1 MGVGCGKR
9 IRGSREVK
17 MCQNRGMHG
26 IQLVQ
31 DLAVILAGAAV
42 ATVICQ
48 RLKQPVV
55 LGYILAGVVI
65 GPNTPPFRLISNE
78 EEIRT
83 LAELGVIL
91 LMFSVGL
98 HFSFRKLKEVGG
110 VAVVAAVVEIAGM
123 FFLGQWLGR
132 CFGWSSMEAL
142 FLGAILSISSTTIIA
157 KVLESMGLLR
167 PGFARLVFGVLI
179 VEDILA
185 IAMMGM
191 LTSFGMTGAVSWL
204 GIGENLLKLT
214 AFFVSVAV
222 GGFLLVPGLIRMA
235 SRTRMEEVLLITVL
249 GLIFGGAILAE
260 KLGFSV
266 ALGAFL
272 VGAVLAEVKEVNRI
286 ERMVAPVRDLFSA
299 IFFTSSGM
307 LITFALSPG
316 GAAEIGLI
324 ALVVVGGKIF
334 FSTLGALL
342 GGADL
347 RTAVRAGMSL
357 AQIGEFSFIIAG
369 LGMTLGM
376 TGQRLFSVAVMVSAI
391 TTLTTPY
398 LIRGSDGAAHWLEVR
413 GPRWLVDFWKFYPN
427 WLKSMS
433 SAPGDRHHLAREF
446 IRKLLGQ
453 LGLQLA
459 LLTAPILA
467 AAGLWEAYRERLP
480 EAVRTAWWGGPLFWL
495 GGALLALPVG
505 WAFLRKYHALAML
518 ISELIFPRGS
528 REEVGSARKW
538 ATFLFCGVG
547 AVVGGV
553 YLVLISSSLLPTGQ
567 VLVGLFGI
575 LGIVGL
581 LSRKKLV
588 ELYARGQNT
597 IRETFA
603 TAPDSGDVRLPG
615 DSAVRAYRVGEG
627 SALIGQT
634 LQGSEL
640 RQKSGV
646 VVVAIERAGGS
657 VVSPGSGE
665 VLRLGDELFVFGESS
680 QLEAAADFFR
690 SCGVTEV

>member
-1 MGVGCGKR
+1 
-9 IRGSREVK
+9 
-17 MCQNRGMHG
+17 MHG
-26 IQLVQ
+26 MQLVQ
-31 DLAVILAGAAV
+31 DLALIMTAAAV

-48 RLKQPVV
+48 RLNQPVV

-65 GPNTPPFRLISNE
+65 GPNNPWIRLVVNE

-110 VAVVAAVVEIAGM
+110 VAIVTAVVEIAGM
-123 FFLGQWLGR
+123 FFLGERMGR
-132 CFGWSSMEAL
+132 LFGWSTMDAI

-167 PGFARLVFGVLI
+167 PGFARLIFGVLI

-191 LTSFGMTGAVSWL
+191 LTSFGTTGELSWL
-204 GIGENLLKLT
+204 GAGQTLLKLA
-214 AFFVSVAV
+214 AFFVAVAV
-222 GGFLLVPGLIRMA
+222 GGFLLVPGLVRLA

-249 GLIFGGAILAE
+249 GLIFAGAIFAE
-260 KLGFSV
+260 RLGFSV

-272 VGAVLAEVKEVNRI
+272 IGAVLAEVKEVNRI
-286 ERMVAPVRDLFSA
+286 EKLVAPVRDLFSA

-307 LITFALSPG
+307 LITFAMTPRG
-316 GAAEIGLI
+316 VAEVGLI
-324 ALVVVGGKIF
+324 ALVVVIGKII
-334 FSTLGALL
+334 FSTFGALL

-357 AQIGEFSFIIAG
+357 AQIGEFSFILAG
-369 LGMTLGM
+369 LGMSLGV
-376 TGQRLFSVAVMVSAI
+376 TGQRLYSLAVMVSAV

-398 LIRGSDGAAHWLEVR
+398 LIRVSEGSADWMERKA
-413 GPRWLVDFWKFYPN
+413 PRWWVDFWRFYPS
-427 WLKSMS
+427 WLRSMRS
-433 SAPGDRHHLAREF
+433 EPGDRHHVARQF

-467 AAGLWEAYRERLP
+467 AAAFWDSYRERLP
-480 EAVRTAWWGGPLFWL
+480 ETVRLAWWGGGLFWL

-518 ISELIFPRGS
+518 VSELIFPRGS

-538 ATFLFCGVG
+538 ATFLFCGMG
-547 AVVGGV
+547 AVLGGV
-553 YLVLISSSLLPTGQ
+553 YLLVISSPLLPSGKMFPILMAL
-567 VLVGLFGI
+567 VVAVGL
-575 LGIVGL
+575 V
-581 LSRKKLV
+581 SRKKLV
-588 ELYARGQNT
+588 ELYAKGQSA
-597 IRETFA
+597 IRDTFA
-603 TAPDSGDVRLPG
+603 VAPDPGEVRLPG
-615 DSAVRAYRVGEG
+615 DSQVRSFRVGRG
-627 SALIGQT
+627 SGLIGQSLKET
-634 LQGSEL
+634 GL
-640 RQKSGV
+640 RKVSGV

-657 VVSPGSGE
+657 TVSPGPDE
-665 VLRLGDELFVFGESS
+665 RLFEGDELFVFGEKG
-680 QLEAAADFFR
+680 QLELASEFFMN
-690 SCGVTEV
+690 CGVVEV

>member
-1 MGVGCGKR
+1 
-9 IRGSREVK
+9 
-17 MCQNRGMHG
+17 MHG
-26 IQLVQ
+26 MQLVQ
-31 DLAVILAGAAV
+31 DLALIMAAAAV

-48 RLKQPVV
+48 RLNQPVV

-65 GPNTPPFRLISNE
+65 GPNNPWIRLVVNE

-110 VAVVAAVVEIAGM
+110 VAIVTAVVEIAGM
-123 FFLGQWLGR
+123 FFLGERMGR
-132 CFGWSSMEAL
+132 LFGWSTMDAI

-167 PGFARLVFGVLI
+167 PGFARLIFGVLI

-185 IAMMGM
+185 IAMMRM
-191 LTSFGMTGAVSWL
+191 LTSFGTTGELSWL
-204 GIGENLLKLT
+204 GAGQTLLKLA
-214 AFFVSVAV
+214 AFFVAVAV
-222 GGFLLVPGLIRMA
+222 GGFLLVPGLVRLA

-249 GLIFGGAILAE
+249 GLIFAGAIFAE
-260 KLGFSV
+260 RLGFSV

-272 VGAVLAEVKEVNRI
+272 IGAVLAEVKEVNRI
-286 ERMVAPVRDLFSA
+286 EKLVAPVRDLFSA

-307 LITFALSPG
+307 LITFAMTPRG
-316 GAAEIGLI
+316 VAEVGLI
-324 ALVVVGGKIF
+324 ALVVVIGKII
-334 FSTLGALL
+334 FSTFGALL

-357 AQIGEFSFIIAG
+357 AQIGEFSFILAG
-369 LGMTLGM
+369 LGMSLGV
-376 TGQRLFSVAVMVSAI
+376 TGQRLYSLAVMVSAV

-398 LIRGSDGAAHWLEVR
+398 LIRVSEGSADWMERKA
-413 GPRWLVDFWKFYPN
+413 PRWWVDFWRFYPS
-427 WLKSMS
+427 WLRSMRS
-433 SAPGDRHHLAREF
+433 EPGDRHHVARQF

-467 AAGLWEAYRERLP
+467 AAAFWDSYRERLP
-480 EAVRTAWWGGPLFWL
+480 ETVRLAWWGGGLFWL

-518 ISELIFPRGS
+518 VSELIFPRRS

-538 ATFLFCGVG
+538 ATFLFCGMG
-547 AVVGGV
+547 AVLGGV
-553 YLVLISSSLLPTGQ
+553 YLLVISSPLLPSGKMFPILMAL
-567 VLVGLFGI
+567 VVAVGL
-575 LGIVGL
+575 V
-581 LSRKKLV
+581 SRKKLV
-588 ELYARGQNT
+588 ELYAKGQSA
-597 IRETFA
+597 IRDTFA
-603 TAPDSGDVRLPG
+603 VAPDPGEVRLPG
-615 DSAVRAYRVGEG
+615 DSQVRSFRVGRG
-627 SALIGQT
+627 SGLIGQSLKET
-634 LQGSEL
+634 GL
-640 RQKSGV
+640 RKVSGV

-657 VVSPGSGE
+657 TVSPGPDE
-665 VLRLGDELFVFGESS
+665 RIFEGDELFVFGEKG
-680 QLEAAADFFR
+680 QLELASEFFMN
-690 SCGVTEV
+690 CGVVEV

>member
-1 MGVGCGKR
+1 
-9 IRGSREVK
+9 
-17 MCQNRGMHG
+17 MHG
-26 IQLVQ
+26 MQLVQ
-31 DLAVILAGAAV
+31 DLALIMTAAAV

-48 RLKQPVV
+48 RLNQPVV

-65 GPNTPPFRLISNE
+65 GPNNPWIRLVVNE

-110 VAVVAAVVEIAGM
+110 VAIVTAVVEIAGM
-123 FFLGQWLGR
+123 FFLGERMGR
-132 CFGWSSMEAL
+132 LFGWSTMDAI

-167 PGFARLVFGVLI
+167 PGFARLIFGVLI

-191 LTSFGMTGAVSWL
+191 LTSFGTTGELSWL
-204 GIGENLLKLT
+204 GAGQTLLKLA
-214 AFFVSVAV
+214 AFFVAVAV
-222 GGFLLVPGLIRMA
+222 GGFLLVPGLVRLA

-249 GLIFGGAILAE
+249 GLIFAGAIFAE
-260 KLGFSV
+260 RLGFSV

-272 VGAVLAEVKEVNRI
+272 IGAVLAEVKEVNRI
-286 ERMVAPVRDLFSA
+286 EKLVAPVRDLFSA

-307 LITFALSPG
+307 LITFAMTPRG
-316 GAAEIGLI
+316 VAEVGLI
-324 ALVVVGGKIF
+324 ALVVVIGKIV
-334 FSTLGALL
+334 FSTFGALL

-357 AQIGEFSFIIAG
+357 AQIGEFSFILAG
-369 LGMTLGM
+369 LGMSLGV
-376 TGQRLFSVAVMVSAI
+376 TGQRLYSLAVMVSAV

-398 LIRGSDGAAHWLEVR
+398 LIRVSEGSADWMERKA
-413 GPRWLVDFWKFYPN
+413 PRWWVDFWRFYPS
-427 WLKSMS
+427 WLRSMRS
-433 SAPGDRHHLAREF
+433 EPGDRHHVARQF

-467 AAGLWEAYRERLP
+467 AAAFWDNYRERLP
-480 EAVRTAWWGGPLFWL
+480 ETVRLAWWGGGLFWL

-518 ISELIFPRGS
+518 VSELIFPRGS

-538 ATFLFCGVG
+538 ATFLFCGMG
-547 AVVGGV
+547 AVLGGV
-553 YLVLISSSLLPTGQ
+553 YLLVISSPLLPSGKMFPILMAL
-567 VLVGLFGI
+567 VVAVGL
-575 LGIVGL
+575 V
-581 LSRKKLV
+581 SRKKLV
-588 ELYARGQNT
+588 ELYAKGQSA
-597 IRETFA
+597 IRDTFA
-603 TAPDSGDVRLPG
+603 VAPDPGEVRLPG
-615 DSAVRAYRVGEG
+615 DSQVRSFRVGRG
-627 SALIGQT
+627 SGLIGQSLKET
-634 LQGSEL
+634 GL
-640 RQKSGV
+640 RKVSGV

-657 VVSPGSGE
+657 TVSPGPDE
-665 VLRLGDELFVFGESS
+665 RIFEGDELFVFGEKG
-680 QLEAAADFFR
+680 QLELASEFFMN
-690 SCGVTEV
+690 CGVVEV

>member
-1 MGVGCGKR
+1 
-9 IRGSREVK
+9 
-17 MCQNRGMHG
+17 MHG
-26 IQLVQ
+26 MQLVQ
-31 DLAVILAGAAV
+31 DLALIMTAAAV

-48 RLKQPVV
+48 RLNQPVV

-65 GPNTPPFRLISNE
+65 GPNNPWIRLVVNE

-110 VAVVAAVVEIAGM
+110 VAIVTAVVEIAGM
-123 FFLGQWLGR
+123 FFLGERMGR
-132 CFGWSSMEAL
+132 LLGWSTMDAI

-167 PGFARLVFGVLI
+167 PGFARLIFGVLI

-191 LTSFGMTGAVSWL
+191 LTSFGTTGELSWL
-204 GIGENLLKLT
+204 GAGQTLLKLA
-214 AFFVSVAV
+214 AFFVAVAV
-222 GGFLLVPGLIRMA
+222 GGFLLVPGLVRLA

-249 GLIFGGAILAE
+249 GLIFAGAIFAE
-260 KLGFSV
+260 RLGFSV

-272 VGAVLAEVKEVNRI
+272 IGAVLAEVKEVNRI
-286 ERMVAPVRDLFSA
+286 EKLVAPVRDLFSA

-307 LITFALSPG
+307 LITFAMTPRG
-316 GAAEIGLI
+316 VAEVGLI
-324 ALVVVGGKIF
+324 ALVVVIGKII
-334 FSTLGALL
+334 FSTFGALL

-347 RTAVRAGMSL
+347 RTAVRTGMSL
-357 AQIGEFSFIIAG
+357 AQIGEFSFILAG
-369 LGMTLGM
+369 LGMSLGV
-376 TGQRLFSVAVMVSAI
+376 TGQRLYSLAVMVSAV

-398 LIRGSDGAAHWLEVR
+398 LIRVSEGSADWMERKA
-413 GPRWLVDFWKFYPN
+413 PRWWVDFWRFYPS
-427 WLKSMS
+427 WLRSMRS
-433 SAPGDRHHLAREF
+433 EPGDRHHVARQF

-467 AAGLWEAYRERLP
+467 AAAFWDSYRERLP
-480 EAVRTAWWGGPLFWL
+480 ETVRLAWWGGGLFWL

-518 ISELIFPRGS
+518 VSELIFPRGS

-538 ATFLFCGVG
+538 ATFLFCGMG
-547 AVVGGV
+547 AVLGGV
-553 YLVLISSSLLPTGQ
+553 YLLVISSPLLPSGKMFPILMA
-567 VLVGLFGI
+567 LVVA
-575 LGIVGL
+575 VGL

-588 ELYARGQNT
+588 ELYAKGQSA
-597 IRETFA
+597 IRDTFA
-603 TAPDSGDVRLPG
+603 AAPDPGEVRLPG
-615 DSAVRAYRVGEG
+615 DSQVRSFRVGRG
-627 SALIGQT
+627 SGLIGQSLKET
-634 LQGSEL
+634 GL
-640 RQKSGV
+640 RKVSGV

-657 VVSPGSGE
+657 TVSPGPDE
-665 VLRLGDELFVFGESS
+665 RLFEGDELFVFGEKG
-680 QLEAAADFFR
+680 QLELASEFFMN
-690 SCGVTEV
+690 CGVVEV

>member
-1 MGVGCGKR
+1 
-9 IRGSREVK
+9 
-17 MCQNRGMHG
+17 MHG
-26 IQLVQ
+26 MQLVQ
-31 DLAVILAGAAV
+31 DLALIMTAAAV

-48 RLKQPVV
+48 RLNQPVV

-65 GPNTPPFRLISNE
+65 GPNNPWIRLVVNE

-110 VAVVAAVVEIAGM
+110 VAIVTAVVEIAGM
-123 FFLGQWLGR
+123 FFLGERMGR
-132 CFGWSSMEAL
+132 LLGWSTMDAI

-167 PGFARLVFGVLI
+167 PGFARLIFGVLI

-191 LTSFGMTGAVSWL
+191 LTSFGTTGELSWL
-204 GIGENLLKLT
+204 GAGQTLLKLA
-214 AFFVSVAV
+214 AFFVAVAV
-222 GGFLLVPGLIRMA
+222 GGFLLVPGLVRLA

-249 GLIFGGAILAE
+249 GLIFAGAIFAE
-260 KLGFSV
+260 RLGFSV

-272 VGAVLAEVKEVNRI
+272 IGAVLAEVKEVNRI
-286 ERMVAPVRDLFSA
+286 EKLVAPVRDLFSA

-307 LITFALSPG
+307 LITFAMTPRG
-316 GAAEIGLI
+316 VAEVGLI
-324 ALVVVGGKIF
+324 ALVVVIGKII
-334 FSTLGALL
+334 FSTFGALL

-347 RTAVRAGMSL
+347 RTAVRTGMSL
-357 AQIGEFSFIIAG
+357 AQIGEFSFILAG
-369 LGMTLGM
+369 LGMSLGV
-376 TGQRLFSVAVMVSAI
+376 TGQRLYSLAVMVSAV

-398 LIRGSDGAAHWLEVR
+398 LIRVSEGSADWMERKA
-413 GPRWLVDFWKFYPN
+413 PRWWVDFWRFYPS
-427 WLKSMS
+427 WLRSMRS
-433 SAPGDRHHLAREF
+433 EPGDRHHVARQF

-467 AAGLWEAYRERLP
+467 AAAFWDSYRERLP
-480 EAVRTAWWGGPLFWL
+480 ETVRLAWWGGGLFWL

-518 ISELIFPRGS
+518 VSELIFPRGS

-538 ATFLFCGVG
+538 ATFLFCGMG
-547 AVVGGV
+547 AVLGGV
-553 YLVLISSSLLPTGQ
+553 YLLVISSPLLPSGKMFPILMAL
-567 VLVGLFGI
+567 VVAVGL
-575 LGIVGL
+575 V
-581 LSRKKLV
+581 SRKKLV
-588 ELYARGQNT
+588 ELYAKGQSA
-597 IRETFA
+597 IRDTFA
-603 TAPDSGDVRLPG
+603 VAPDPGEVRLPG
-615 DSAVRAYRVGEG
+615 DSQVRSFRVGRG
-627 SALIGQT
+627 SGLIGQSLKET
-634 LQGSEL
+634 GL
-640 RQKSGV
+640 RKVSGV

-657 VVSPGSGE
+657 TVSPGPDE
-665 VLRLGDELFVFGESS
+665 RLFEGDELFVFGEKG
-680 QLEAAADFFR
+680 QLELASEFFMN
-690 SCGVTEV
+690 CGVVEV

>member
-1 MGVGCGKR
+1 M
-9 IRGSREVK
+9 
-17 MCQNRGMHG
+17 
-26 IQLVQ
+26 QLVQ
-31 DLAVILAGAAV
+31 DLALIMTAAAV

-48 RLKQPVV
+48 RLNQPVV

-65 GPNTPPFRLISNE
+65 GPNNPWIRLVVNE

-110 VAVVAAVVEIAGM
+110 VAIVTAVVEIAGM
-123 FFLGQWLGR
+123 FFLGERMGR
-132 CFGWSSMEAL
+132 LFGWSTMDAI

-167 PGFARLVFGVLI
+167 PGFARLIFGVLI

-191 LTSFGMTGAVSWL
+191 LTSFGTTGELSWL
-204 GIGENLLKLT
+204 GAGQTLLKLA
-214 AFFVSVAV
+214 AFFVAVAV
-222 GGFLLVPGLIRMA
+222 GGFLLVPGLVRLA

-249 GLIFGGAILAE
+249 GLIFAGAIFAE
-260 KLGFSV
+260 RLGFSV

-272 VGAVLAEVKEVNRI
+272 IGAVLAEVKEVNRI
-286 ERMVAPVRDLFSA
+286 EKLVAPVRDLFSA

-307 LITFALSPG
+307 LITFAMTPRG
-316 GAAEIGLI
+316 VAEVGLI
-324 ALVVVGGKIF
+324 ALVVVIGKII
-334 FSTLGALL
+334 FSTFGALL

-357 AQIGEFSFIIAG
+357 AQIGEFSFILAG
-369 LGMTLGM
+369 LGMSLGV
-376 TGQRLFSVAVMVSAI
+376 TGQRLYSLAVMVSAV

-398 LIRGSDGAAHWLEVR
+398 LIRVSEGSADWMERKA
-413 GPRWLVDFWKFYPN
+413 PRWWVDFWRFYPS
-427 WLKSMS
+427 WLRSMRS
-433 SAPGDRHHLAREF
+433 EPGDRHHVARQF

-467 AAGLWEAYRERLP
+467 AAAFWDSYRERLP
-480 EAVRTAWWGGPLFWL
+480 ETVRLAWWGGGLFWL

-518 ISELIFPRGS
+518 VSELIFPRGS

-538 ATFLFCGVG
+538 ATFLFCGMG
-547 AVVGGV
+547 AVLGGV
-553 YLVLISSSLLPTGQ
+553 YLLVISSPLLPSGKMFPILMAL
-567 VLVGLFGI
+567 VVAVGL
-575 LGIVGL
+575 V
-581 LSRKKLV
+581 SRKKLV
-588 ELYARGQNT
+588 ELYAKGQSA
-597 IRETFA
+597 IRDTFA
-603 TAPDSGDVRLPG
+603 VAPDPGEVRLPG
-615 DSAVRAYRVGEG
+615 DSQVRSFRVGRG
-627 SALIGQT
+627 SGLIGQSLKET
-634 LQGSEL
+634 GL
-640 RQKSGV
+640 RKVSGV

-657 VVSPGSGE
+657 TVSPGPDE
-665 VLRLGDELFVFGESS
+665 RLFEGDELFVFGEKG
-680 QLEAAADFFR
+680 QLELASEFFMN
-690 SCGVTEV
+690 CGVVEV

>member
-1 MGVGCGKR
+1 
-9 IRGSREVK
+9 
-17 MCQNRGMHG
+17 MHG
-26 IQLVQ
+26 MQLVQ
-31 DLAVILAGAAV
+31 DLALIMAAAAV

-48 RLKQPVV
+48 RFKQPVV
-55 LGYILAGVVI
+55 LGYILAGIVI
-65 GPNTPPFRLISNE
+65 GPNNPWIRLVVNE

-123 FFLGQWLGR
+123 FFLGERMGR
-132 CFGWSSMEAL
+132 LLGWSPMDAI

-191 LTSFGMTGAVSWL
+191 LTSFGTTGEISWV
-204 GIGENLLKLT
+204 GAGQNLLKLV
-214 AFFVSVAV
+214 AFFVAVAV
-222 GGFLLVPGLIRMA
+222 GGFLLVPGLVRLA

-249 GLIFGGAILAE
+249 GLIFAGAILAE
-260 KLGFSV
+260 RLGFSV

-272 VGAVLAEVKEVNRI
+272 IGAVLAEVKEVNRI
-286 ERMVAPVRDLFSA
+286 EKLVAPVRDLFSA

-307 LITFALSPG
+307 LITFAMTSRG
-316 GAAEIGLI
+316 VAEVGLI
-324 ALVVVGGKIF
+324 ALVVVIGKII

-357 AQIGEFSFIIAG
+357 AQIGEFSFILAG
-369 LGMTLGM
+369 LGMSLGV
-376 TGQRLFSVAVMVSAI
+376 TGQRLYSLAVMVSAV

-398 LIRGSDGAAHWLEVR
+398 LIRVSEGAAEWMEQK
-413 GPRWLVDFWKFYPN
+413 GPRWWVDFWRFYPS
-427 WLKSMS
+427 WLRSMRS
-433 SAPGDRHHLAREF
+433 EPGDRHHVARQF

-467 AAGLWEAYRERLP
+467 AAAFWDSYRERLP
-480 EAVRTAWWGGPLFWL
+480 ETVRLAWWGGGLFWL

-518 ISELIFPRGS
+518 VSELIFPRGS

-538 ATFLFCGVG
+538 ATFLFCGMG
-547 AVVGGV
+547 AVLGGV
-553 YLVLISSSLLPTGQ
+553 YLVVISSPLLPSGKMFPILMAL
-567 VLVGLFGI
+567 VLV
-575 LGIVGL
+575 VGL

-588 ELYARGQNT
+588 ELYAKGQSA
-597 IRETFA
+597 IRDTFA
-603 TAPDSGDVRLPG
+603 ALPDPGEVRLPG
-615 DSAVRAYRVGEG
+615 DSQVRSFRVGRG
-627 SALIGQT
+627 SGLIGQSLKET
-634 LQGSEL
+634 GL
-640 RQKSGV
+640 RKVSGV

-657 VVSPGSGE
+657 TVSPGPDE
-665 VLRLGDELFVFGESS
+665 RLFEGDELFVFGEKG
-680 QLEAAADFFR
+680 QLELASEFFMN
-690 SCGVTEV
+690 CGVVEV

>member
-1 MGVGCGKR
+1 
-9 IRGSREVK
+9 
-17 MCQNRGMHG
+17 MHG
-26 IQLVQ
+26 MQLVQ
-31 DLAVILAGAAV
+31 DLALIMAAAAV

-48 RLKQPVV
+48 RLNQPVV

-65 GPNTPPFRLISNE
+65 GPNNPWIRLVVNE

-110 VAVVAAVVEIAGM
+110 VAIVTAVMEIAGM
-123 FFLGQWLGR
+123 FFLGERMGR
-132 CFGWSSMEAL
+132 LLGWSPMDAI

-167 PGFARLVFGVLI
+167 PGFARLIFGVLI

-191 LTSFGMTGAVSWL
+191 LTSFGTTGELSWL
-204 GIGENLLKLT
+204 GAGQTLLKLA
-214 AFFVSVAV
+214 AFFVAVAV
-222 GGFLLVPGLIRMA
+222 GGFLLVPGLVRLA

-249 GLIFGGAILAE
+249 GLIFAGAIFAE
-260 KLGFSV
+260 RLGFSV

-272 VGAVLAEVKEVNRI
+272 IGAVLAEVKEVNRI
-286 ERMVAPVRDLFSA
+286 EKLVAPVRDLFSA

-307 LITFALSPG
+307 LITFAMTPRG
-316 GAAEIGLI
+316 VAEVGLI
-324 ALVVVGGKIF
+324 ALVVVIGKII
-334 FSTLGALL
+334 FSTFGALL

-357 AQIGEFSFIIAG
+357 AQIGEFSFILAG
-369 LGMTLGM
+369 LGMSLGV
-376 TGQRLFSVAVMVSAI
+376 TGQRLYSLAVMVSAV

-398 LIRGSDGAAHWLEVR
+398 LIRVSEGSADWMERKA
-413 GPRWLVDFWKFYPN
+413 PRWWVDFWRFYPS
-427 WLKSMS
+427 WLRSMRS
-433 SAPGDRHHLAREF
+433 EPGDRHHVARQF

-467 AAGLWEAYRERLP
+467 AAAFWDSYRERLP
-480 EAVRTAWWGGPLFWL
+480 ETVRLAWWGGGLFWL

-518 ISELIFPRGS
+518 VSELIFPRGS

-538 ATFLFCGVG
+538 ATFLFCGMG
-547 AVVGGV
+547 AVLGGV
-553 YLVLISSSLLPTGQ
+553 YLLVISSPLLPSGKMFPILMAL
-567 VLVGLFGI
+567 VVAVGL
-575 LGIVGL
+575 V
-581 LSRKKLV
+581 SRKKLV
-588 ELYARGQNT
+588 ELYAKGQSA
-597 IRETFA
+597 IRDTFA
-603 TAPDSGDVRLPG
+603 VAPDPGEVRLPG
-615 DSAVRAYRVGEG
+615 DSQVRSFRVGRG
-627 SALIGQT
+627 SGLIGQSLKET
-634 LQGSEL
+634 GL
-640 RQKSGV
+640 RKVSGV

-657 VVSPGSGE
+657 TVSPGPDE
-665 VLRLGDELFVFGESS
+665 RLFEGDELFVFGEKG
-680 QLEAAADFFR
+680 QLELASEFFMN
-690 SCGVTEV
+690 CGVVEV

>member
-1 MGVGCGKR
+1 
-9 IRGSREVK
+9 
-17 MCQNRGMHG
+17 MHG
-26 IQLVQ
+26 MQLVQ
-31 DLAVILAGAAV
+31 DLALIMTAAAV

-48 RLKQPVV
+48 RLNQPVV

-65 GPNTPPFRLISNE
+65 GPNNPWIRLVVNE

-110 VAVVAAVVEIAGM
+110 VAIVTAVVEIAGM
-123 FFLGQWLGR
+123 FFLGERMGR
-132 CFGWSSMEAL
+132 LFGWSTMDAI

-167 PGFARLVFGVLI
+167 PGFARLIFGVLI

-191 LTSFGMTGAVSWL
+191 LTSFGTTGELSWL
-204 GIGENLLKLT
+204 GAGQTLLKLA
-214 AFFVSVAV
+214 AFFVAVAV
-222 GGFLLVPGLIRMA
+222 GGFLLVPGLVRLA

-249 GLIFGGAILAE
+249 GLIFAGAIFAE
-260 KLGFSV
+260 RLGFSV

-272 VGAVLAEVKEVNRI
+272 IGAVLAEVKEVNRI
-286 ERMVAPVRDLFSA
+286 EKLVAPVRDLFSA

-307 LITFALSPG
+307 LITFAMTPRG
-316 GAAEIGLI
+316 VAEVGLI
-324 ALVVVGGKIF
+324 ALVVVIGKII
-334 FSTLGALL
+334 FSTFGALL

-357 AQIGEFSFIIAG
+357 AQIGEFSFILAG
-369 LGMTLGM
+369 LGMSLGV
-376 TGQRLFSVAVMVSAI
+376 TGQRLYSLAVMVSAV

-398 LIRGSDGAAHWLEVR
+398 LIRVSEGSADWMERKA
-413 GPRWLVDFWKFYPN
+413 PRWWVDFWRFYPS
-427 WLKSMS
+427 WLRSMRS
-433 SAPGDRHHLAREF
+433 EPGDRHHVARQF

-467 AAGLWEAYRERLP
+467 AAAFWDSYRERLP
-480 EAVRTAWWGGPLFWL
+480 ETVRLAWWGGGLFWL

-518 ISELIFPRGS
+518 VSELIFPRGS

-538 ATFLFCGVG
+538 ATFLFCGIG
-547 AVVGGV
+547 AVLGGV
-553 YLVLISSSLLPTGQ
+553 YLLVISSPLLPSGKMFPILMAL
-567 VLVGLFGI
+567 VVAVGL
-575 LGIVGL
+575 V
-581 LSRKKLV
+581 SRKKLV
-588 ELYARGQNT
+588 ELYAKGQSA
-597 IRETFA
+597 IRDTFA
-603 TAPDSGDVRLPG
+603 VAPDPGEVRLPG
-615 DSAVRAYRVGEG
+615 DSQVRSFRVGRG
-627 SALIGQT
+627 SGLIGQSLKET
-634 LQGSEL
+634 GL
-640 RQKSGV
+640 RKVSGV

-657 VVSPGSGE
+657 TVSPGPDE
-665 VLRLGDELFVFGESS
+665 RLFEGDELFVFGEKG
-680 QLEAAADFFR
+680 QLELASEFFMN
-690 SCGVTEV
+690 CGVVEV

>member
-1 MGVGCGKR
+1 M
-9 IRGSREVK
+9 
-17 MCQNRGMHG
+17 
-26 IQLVQ
+26 QLVQ
-31 DLAVILAGAAV
+31 DLALIMTAAAV

-48 RLKQPVV
+48 RLNQPVV

-65 GPNTPPFRLISNE
+65 GPNNPWIRLVVNE

-110 VAVVAAVVEIAGM
+110 VAIVTAVVEIAGM
-123 FFLGQWLGR
+123 FFLGERMGR
-132 CFGWSSMEAL
+132 LFGWSTMDAI

-167 PGFARLVFGVLI
+167 PGFARLIFGVLI

-191 LTSFGMTGAVSWL
+191 LTSFGTTGELSWL
-204 GIGENLLKLT
+204 GAGQTLLKLA
-214 AFFVSVAV
+214 AFFVAVAV
-222 GGFLLVPGLIRMA
+222 GGFLLVPGLVRLA

-249 GLIFGGAILAE
+249 GLIFAGAILAE
-260 KLGFSV
+260 RLGFSV

-272 VGAVLAEVKEVNRI
+272 IGAVLAEVKEVNRI
-286 ERMVAPVRDLFSA
+286 EKLVAPVRDLFSA

-307 LITFALSPG
+307 LITFAMTPRG
-316 GAAEIGLI
+316 VAEVGLI
-324 ALVVVGGKIF
+324 ALVVVIGKII
-334 FSTLGALL
+334 FSTFGALL

-357 AQIGEFSFIIAG
+357 AQIGEFSFILAG
-369 LGMTLGM
+369 LGMSLGV
-376 TGQRLFSVAVMVSAI
+376 TGQRLYSLAVMVSAV

-398 LIRGSDGAAHWLEVR
+398 LIRVSEGSADWIER
-413 GPRWLVDFWKFYPN
+413 KGPRWWVDFWRFYPS
-427 WLKSMS
+427 WLRSMRS
-433 SAPGDRHHLAREF
+433 EPGDRHHVARQF

-467 AAGLWEAYRERLP
+467 AAAFWDSYRERLP
-480 EAVRTAWWGGPLFWL
+480 ETVRLAWWGGGLFWL

-518 ISELIFPRGS
+518 VSELIFPRGS

-538 ATFLFCGVG
+538 ATFLFCGMG
-547 AVVGGV
+547 AVLGGV
-553 YLVLISSSLLPTGQ
+553 YLLVISSPLLPSGKMFPILMAL
-567 VLVGLFGI
+567 VVAVGL
-575 LGIVGL
+575 V
-581 LSRKKLV
+581 SRKKLV
-588 ELYARGQNT
+588 ELYAKGQSA
-597 IRETFA
+597 IRDTFA
-603 TAPDSGDVRLPG
+603 VAPDPGEVRLPG
-615 DSAVRAYRVGEG
+615 DSQVRSFRVGRG
-627 SALIGQT
+627 SGLIGQSLKET
-634 LQGSEL
+634 GL
-640 RQKSGV
+640 RKVSGV

-657 VVSPGSGE
+657 TVSPGPDE
-665 VLRLGDELFVFGESS
+665 RLFEGDELFVFGEKG
-680 QLEAAADFFR
+680 QLELASEFFMN
-690 SCGVTEV
+690 CGVVEV

>member
-1 MGVGCGKR
+1 
-9 IRGSREVK
+9 
-17 MCQNRGMHG
+17 MHG
-26 IQLVQ
+26 MQLVQ
-31 DLAVILAGAAV
+31 DLALIMTAAAV

-48 RLKQPVV
+48 RLNQPVV

-65 GPNTPPFRLISNE
+65 GPNNPWIRLVVNE

-110 VAVVAAVVEIAGM
+110 VAIVTAVVEIAGM
-123 FFLGQWLGR
+123 FFLGERMGR
-132 CFGWSSMEAL
+132 LFGWSTMDAI

-167 PGFARLVFGVLI
+167 PGFARLIFGVLI

-191 LTSFGMTGAVSWL
+191 LTSFGTTGELSWL
-204 GIGENLLKLT
+204 GAGQTLLKLA
-214 AFFVSVAV
+214 AFFVAVAV
-222 GGFLLVPGLIRMA
+222 GGFLLVPGLVRLA

-249 GLIFGGAILAE
+249 GLIFAGAIFAE
-260 KLGFSV
+260 RLGFSV

-272 VGAVLAEVKEVNRI
+272 IGAVLAEVKEVNRI
-286 ERMVAPVRDLFSA
+286 EKLVAPVRDLFSA

-307 LITFALSPG
+307 LITFAMTPRG
-316 GAAEIGLI
+316 VAEVGLI
-324 ALVVVGGKIF
+324 ALVVVIGKII
-334 FSTLGALL
+334 FSTFGALL

-347 RTAVRAGMSL
+347 RTAVRTGMSL
-357 AQIGEFSFIIAG
+357 AQIGEFSFILAG
-369 LGMTLGM
+369 LGMSLGV
-376 TGQRLFSVAVMVSAI
+376 TGQRLYSLAVMVSAV

-398 LIRGSDGAAHWLEVR
+398 LIRVSEGSADWMERKA
-413 GPRWLVDFWKFYPN
+413 PRWWVDFWRFYPS
-427 WLKSMS
+427 WLRSMRS
-433 SAPGDRHHLAREF
+433 EPGDRHHVARQF

-467 AAGLWEAYRERLP
+467 AAAFWDSYRERLP
-480 EAVRTAWWGGPLFWL
+480 ETVRLAWWGGGLFWL

-518 ISELIFPRGS
+518 VSELIFPRGS

-538 ATFLFCGVG
+538 ATFLFCGMG
-547 AVVGGV
+547 AVLGGV
-553 YLVLISSSLLPTGQ
+553 YLLVISSPLLPSGKMFPILMAL
-567 VLVGLFGI
+567 VVAVGL
-575 LGIVGL
+575 V
-581 LSRKKLV
+581 SRKKLV
-588 ELYARGQNT
+588 ELYAKGQSA
-597 IRETFA
+597 IRDTFA
-603 TAPDSGDVRLPG
+603 VAPDPGEVRLPG
-615 DSAVRAYRVGEG
+615 DSQVRSFRVGRG
-627 SALIGQT
+627 SGLIGQSLKET
-634 LQGSEL
+634 GL
-640 RQKSGV
+640 RKVSGV

-657 VVSPGSGE
+657 TVSPGPDE
-665 VLRLGDELFVFGESS
+665 RLFEGDELFVFGEKG
-680 QLEAAADFFR
+680 QLELASEFFMN
-690 SCGVTEV
+690 CGVVEV

>member
-1 MGVGCGKR
+1 
-9 IRGSREVK
+9 
-17 MCQNRGMHG
+17 MHG
-26 IQLVQ
+26 MQLVQ
-31 DLAVILAGAAV
+31 DLALIMAAAAV

-65 GPNTPPFRLISNE
+65 GPNNPWIRLVVNE

-98 HFSFRKLKEVGG
+98 HFSFRKLKEVGA
-110 VAVVAAVVEIAGM
+110 VAIVTAVVEIAGM
-123 FFLGQWLGR
+123 FFLGERMGR
-132 CFGWSSMEAL
+132 LFGWSTMDAI

-167 PGFARLVFGVLI
+167 PGFARLIFGVLI

-191 LTSFGMTGAVSWL
+191 LTSFGTTGELSWL
-204 GIGENLLKLT
+204 GAGQTLLKLA
-214 AFFVSVAV
+214 AFFVAVAV
-222 GGFLLVPGLIRMA
+222 GGFLLVPGLVRLA

-249 GLIFGGAILAE
+249 GLIFAGAIFAE
-260 KLGFSV
+260 RLGFSV

-272 VGAVLAEVKEVNRI
+272 IGAVLAEVKEVNRI
-286 ERMVAPVRDLFSA
+286 EKLVAPVRDLFSA

-307 LITFALSPG
+307 LITFAMTPRG
-316 GAAEIGLI
+316 VAEVGLI
-324 ALVVVGGKIF
+324 ALVVVIGKII
-334 FSTLGALL
+334 FSTFGALL

-357 AQIGEFSFIIAG
+357 AQIGEFSFILAG
-369 LGMTLGM
+369 LGMSLGV
-376 TGQRLFSVAVMVSAI
+376 TGQRLYSLAVMVSAV

-398 LIRGSDGAAHWLEVR
+398 LIRVSEGSADWMERKA
-413 GPRWLVDFWKFYPN
+413 PRWWVDFWRFYPS
-427 WLKSMS
+427 WLRSMRS
-433 SAPGDRHHLAREF
+433 EPGDRHHVARQF

-467 AAGLWEAYRERLP
+467 AAAFWDSYRERLP
-480 EAVRTAWWGGPLFWL
+480 ETVRLAWWGGGLFWL

-518 ISELIFPRGS
+518 VSELIFPRGS

-538 ATFLFCGVG
+538 ATFLFCGMG
-547 AVVGGV
+547 AVLGGV
-553 YLVLISSSLLPTGQ
+553 YLLVISSPLLPSGKMFPILMAL
-567 VLVGLFGI
+567 VVAVGL
-575 LGIVGL
+575 V
-581 LSRKKLV
+581 SRKKLV
-588 ELYARGQNT
+588 ELYAKGQSA
-597 IRETFA
+597 IRDTFA
-603 TAPDSGDVRLPG
+603 VAPDPGEVRLPG
-615 DSAVRAYRVGEG
+615 DSQVRSFRVGRG
-627 SALIGQT
+627 SGLIGQSLKET
-634 LQGSEL
+634 GL
-640 RQKSGV
+640 RKVSGV

-657 VVSPGSGE
+657 TVSPGPDE
-665 VLRLGDELFVFGESS
+665 RLFEGDELFVFGEKG
-680 QLEAAADFFR
+680 QLELASEFFMN
-690 SCGVTEV
+690 CGVVEV

>member
-1 MGVGCGKR
+1 
-9 IRGSREVK
+9 
-17 MCQNRGMHG
+17 MHG
-26 IQLVQ
+26 MDLIQ
-31 DLAVILAGAAV
+31 DLALIMASAAV

-55 LGYILAGVVI
+55 LGYILAGVLI
-65 GPNTPPFRLISNE
+65 GPNTPPFSFVSNK

-110 VAVVAAVVEIAGM
+110 VAVVAALVEIAGM
-123 FFLGQWLGR
+123 FFVGQRLGKFLG
-132 CFGWSSMEAL
+132 WAPMEAL

-167 PGFARLVFGVLI
+167 PGFARLVFGILI

-191 LTSFGMTGAVSWL
+191 LTSFGTTGQMSWV
-204 GIGENLLKLT
+204 GAGENLLKLV

-222 GGFLLVPGLIRMA
+222 VGFLLVPRLIRLA

-249 GLIFGGAILAE
+249 GLIFAGAILAE
-260 KLGFSV
+260 RLGFSV

-307 LITFALSPG
+307 LISFALTPI
-316 GAAEIGLI
+316 GAAEVALI
-324 ALVVVGGKIF
+324 AVVVVVGKII
-334 FSTLGALL
+334 FSTMGALL

-357 AQIGEFSFIIAG
+357 AQIGEFSFILAG
-369 LGMTLGM
+369 LGMALGVA
-376 TGQRLFSVAVMVSAI
+376 GERLFSVAVMVSAL

-398 LIRGSDGAAHWLEVR
+398 LIRGSEGAAQWLEQK
-413 GPRWLVDFWKFYPN
+413 GPRWWVDFWKFYPS
-427 WLKSMS
+427 WLQSMHS
-433 SAPGDRHHLAREF
+433 SPGDRHHLAREF
-446 IRKLLGQ
+446 IRKLVSQ

-459 LLTAPILA
+459 LITAPILG
-467 AAGLWEAYRERLP
+467 AAGLWEAYRDRLP
-480 EAVRTAWWGGPLFWL
+480 ERMRVEWWGGPLFWL
-495 GGALLALPVG
+495 GGALLALPVI

-518 ISELIFPRGS
+518 IAELVFPRGS

-538 ATFLFCGVG
+538 ATFLFCGIGV
-547 AVVGGV
+547 VVGGV
-553 YLVLISSSLLPTGQ
+553 YLVVISSPLLPSGKILVALLG
-567 VLVGLFGI
+567 VLIVVGF
-575 LGIVGL
+575 V
-581 LSRKKLV
+581 SHRKLV

-603 TAPDSGDVRLPG
+603 AVPEGGEVRLPG
-615 DSAVRAYRVGEG
+615 DSAVRAYRVGED
-627 SALIGQT
+627 SPFIGRT
-634 LQGSEL
+634 LREL
-640 RQKSGV
+640 DLRKVSGV
-646 VVVAIERAGGS
+646 VVVAIERVGGS
-657 VVSPGSGE
+657 VVSPGPE
-665 VLRLGDELFVFGESS
+665 ERLKKEDELFVFGERG
-680 QLEAAADFFR
+680 QLDLAEEFFR
-690 SCGVTEV
+690 NAGVSEA

>member
-1 MGVGCGKR
+1 MDL
-9 IRGSREVK
+9 I
-17 MCQNRGMHG
+17 
-26 IQLVQ
+26 Q
-31 DLAVILAGAAV
+31 DLALIMASAAV

-55 LGYILAGVVI
+55 LGYILAGVLI
-65 GPNTPPFRLISNE
+65 GPNTPPFSFVSNK

-110 VAVVAAVVEIAGM
+110 VAVVAALVEIAGM
-123 FFLGQWLGR
+123 FFLGQRLGK
-132 CFGWSSMEAL
+132 FLGWAPMEAL

-191 LTSFGMTGAVSWL
+191 LTSFGTTGQMSWVVA
-204 GIGENLLKLT
+204 GENLLKLA

-222 GGFLLVPGLIRMA
+222 VGFLLVPRLIRLA

-249 GLIFGGAILAE
+249 GLIFAGAILAE
-260 KLGFSV
+260 RLGFSV

-307 LITFALSPG
+307 LISFALTPS
-316 GAAEIGLI
+316 GAAEVALI
-324 ALVVVGGKIF
+324 AIVVVVGKII
-334 FSTLGALL
+334 FSTLGGLL

-347 RTAVRAGMSL
+347 RTSVRAGMSL
-357 AQIGEFSFIIAG
+357 AQIGEFSFILAG
-369 LGMTLGM
+369 LGMALGV
-376 TGQRLFSVAVMVSAI
+376 TGERLYSVAVMVSAL

-398 LIRGSDGAAHWLEVR
+398 LIRGSEGAAHWLEQK
-413 GPRWLVDFWKFYPN
+413 GPRWWVDFWKFYPS
-427 WLKSMS
+427 WLQSMHS
-433 SAPGDRHHLAREF
+433 SPGDRHHLAREF
-446 IRKLLGQ
+446 IRKLVGQ

-459 LLTAPILA
+459 LITAPILG
-467 AAGLWEAYRERLP
+467 AAGLWEAYRDRLP
-480 EAVRTAWWGGPLFWL
+480 EPMRVEWWGGPLFWL
-495 GGALLALPVG
+495 GGALLALPVI

-518 ISELIFPRGS
+518 ISELVFPRGS

-547 AVVGGV
+547 VVVGGI
-553 YLVLISSSLLPTGQ
+553 YLVVISSPLLPSGKI
-567 VLVGLFGI
+567 LVGLMGV
-575 LGIVGL
+575 LIVMGFM
-581 LSRKKLV
+581 SHKKLV
-588 ELYARGQNT
+588 ELYARGQST
-597 IRETFA
+597 IRETLA
-603 TAPDSGDVRLPG
+603 TTPDGGEVRLPG
-615 DSAVRAYRVGEG
+615 DSAVRAYRVGED
-627 SALIGQT
+627 SRLIGRT
-634 LQGSEL
+634 LREMDL
-640 RQKSGV
+640 RKVSGV

-657 VVSPGSGE
+657 VVSPGPE
-665 VLRLGDELFVFGESS
+665 ERLEKGDELFVFGESG
-680 QLEAAADFFR
+680 QLDLAGEFFR
-690 SCGVTEV
+690 DAGVSEA

>member
-1 MGVGCGKR
+1 
-9 IRGSREVK
+9 
-17 MCQNRGMHG
+17 MHG
-26 IQLVQ
+26 MQLVQ
-31 DLAVILAGAAV
+31 DLALIMAAAAV

-48 RLKQPVV
+48 RLNQPVV

-65 GPNTPPFRLISNE
+65 GPNNPWIRLVVNE

-110 VAVVAAVVEIAGM
+110 VAIVTAVVEIAGM
-123 FFLGQWLGR
+123 FFLGERMGR
-132 CFGWSSMEAL
+132 LLGWSTMDAI

-167 PGFARLVFGVLI
+167 PGFARLIFGVLI

-191 LTSFGMTGAVSWL
+191 LTSFGTTGELSWL
-204 GIGENLLKLT
+204 GAGQTLLKLA
-214 AFFVSVAV
+214 AFFVAVAV
-222 GGFLLVPGLIRMA
+222 GGFLLVPGLVRLA

-249 GLIFGGAILAE
+249 GLIFAGAILAE
-260 KLGFSV
+260 RLGFSV

-272 VGAVLAEVKEVNRI
+272 IGAVLAEVKEVNRI
-286 ERMVAPVRDLFSA
+286 EKLVAPVRDLFSA

-307 LITFALSPG
+307 LITFAMTPRG
-316 GAAEIGLI
+316 VAEVGLI
-324 ALVVVGGKIF
+324 ALVVVIGKII
-334 FSTLGALL
+334 FSTFGALL

-347 RTAVRAGMSL
+347 RTAVRTGMSL
-357 AQIGEFSFIIAG
+357 AQIGEFSFILAG
-369 LGMTLGM
+369 LGMSLGV
-376 TGQRLFSVAVMVSAI
+376 TGQRLYSLAVMVSAV

-398 LIRGSDGAAHWLEVR
+398 LIRVSEGSADWMERKA
-413 GPRWLVDFWKFYPN
+413 PRWWVDFWRFYPS
-427 WLKSMS
+427 WLRSMRS
-433 SAPGDRHHLAREF
+433 EPGDRHHVARQF

-467 AAGLWEAYRERLP
+467 AAAFWDSYRERLP
-480 EAVRTAWWGGPLFWL
+480 ETVRLAWWGGGLFWL

-518 ISELIFPRGS
+518 VSELIFPRGS

-538 ATFLFCGVG
+538 ATFLFCGMG
-547 AVVGGV
+547 AVLGGV
-553 YLVLISSSLLPTGQ
+553 YLLVISSPLLPSGKMFPILMAL
-567 VLVGLFGI
+567 VVAVGL
-575 LGIVGL
+575 V
-581 LSRKKLV
+581 SRKKLV
-588 ELYARGQNT
+588 ELYAKGQSA
-597 IRETFA
+597 IRDTFA
-603 TAPDSGDVRLPG
+603 VAPDPGEVRLPG
-615 DSAVRAYRVGEG
+615 DSQVRSFRVGRG
-627 SALIGQT
+627 SGLIGQSLKET
-634 LQGSEL
+634 GL
-640 RQKSGV
+640 RKVSGV

-657 VVSPGSGE
+657 TVSPGPDE
-665 VLRLGDELFVFGESS
+665 RLFEGDELFVFGEKG
-680 QLEAAADFFR
+680 QLELASEFFMN
-690 SCGVTEV
+690 CGVVEV

>member
-1 MGVGCGKR
+1 
-9 IRGSREVK
+9 
-17 MCQNRGMHG
+17 MHG
-26 IQLVQ
+26 MQLVQ
-31 DLAVILAGAAV
+31 DLALIMTAAAV

-48 RLKQPVV
+48 RLNQPVV

-65 GPNTPPFRLISNE
+65 GPNNPWIRLVVNE

-110 VAVVAAVVEIAGM
+110 VAIVTAVVEIAGM
-123 FFLGQWLGR
+123 FFLGERMGR
-132 CFGWSSMEAL
+132 LLGWSTMDAI

-167 PGFARLVFGVLI
+167 PGFARLIFGVLI

-191 LTSFGMTGAVSWL
+191 LTSFGTTGELSWL
-204 GIGENLLKLT
+204 GAGQTLLKLA
-214 AFFVSVAV
+214 AFFVAVAV
-222 GGFLLVPGLIRMA
+222 GGFLLVPGLVRLA

-249 GLIFGGAILAE
+249 GLIFAGAIFAE
-260 KLGFSV
+260 RLGFSV

-272 VGAVLAEVKEVNRI
+272 IGAVLAEVKEVNRI
-286 ERMVAPVRDLFSA
+286 EKLVAPVRDLFSA

-307 LITFALSPG
+307 LITFAMTPRG
-316 GAAEIGLI
+316 VAEVGLI
-324 ALVVVGGKIF
+324 ALVVVIGKII
-334 FSTLGALL
+334 FSTFGALL

-357 AQIGEFSFIIAG
+357 AQIGEFSFILAG
-369 LGMTLGM
+369 LGMSLGV
-376 TGQRLFSVAVMVSAI
+376 TGQRLYSLAVMVSAV

-398 LIRGSDGAAHWLEVR
+398 LIRVSEGSADWMERKA
-413 GPRWLVDFWKFYPN
+413 PRWWVDFWRFYPS
-427 WLKSMS
+427 WLRSMRS
-433 SAPGDRHHLAREF
+433 EPGDRHHVARQF

-467 AAGLWEAYRERLP
+467 AAAFWDSYRERLP
-480 EAVRTAWWGGPLFWL
+480 ETVRLAWWGGGLFWL

-518 ISELIFPRGS
+518 VSELIFPRGS

-538 ATFLFCGVG
+538 ATFLFCGMG
-547 AVVGGV
+547 AVLGGV
-553 YLVLISSSLLPTGQ
+553 YLLVISSPLLPSGKMFPILMAL
-567 VLVGLFGI
+567 VVAVGL
-575 LGIVGL
+575 V
-581 LSRKKLV
+581 SRKKLV
-588 ELYARGQNT
+588 ELYAKGQSA
-597 IRETFA
+597 IRDTFA
-603 TAPDSGDVRLPG
+603 VAPDPGEVRLPG
-615 DSAVRAYRVGEG
+615 DSQVRSFRVGRG
-627 SALIGQT
+627 SGLIGQSLKET
-634 LQGSEL
+634 GL
-640 RQKSGV
+640 RKVSGV

-657 VVSPGSGE
+657 TVSPGPDE
-665 VLRLGDELFVFGESS
+665 RLFEGDELFVFGEKG
-680 QLEAAADFFR
+680 QLELASEFFMN
-690 SCGVTEV
+690 CGVVEV

>member
-1 MGVGCGKR
+1 
-9 IRGSREVK
+9 
-17 MCQNRGMHG
+17 MHG
-26 IQLVQ
+26 MQLVQ
-31 DLAVILAGAAV
+31 DLALIMAAAAV

-48 RLKQPVV
+48 RLNQPVV

-65 GPNTPPFRLISNE
+65 GPNNPWIRLVVNE

-123 FFLGQWLGR
+123 FFLGERIGR
-132 CFGWSSMEAL
+132 LLGWSPMDAI

-191 LTSFGMTGAVSWL
+191 LTSFGTTGEISWV
-204 GIGENLLKLT
+204 GAGQNLLKLV
-214 AFFVSVAV
+214 AFFVAVAV
-222 GGFLLVPGLIRMA
+222 GGFLLVPGLVRVA

-249 GLIFGGAILAE
+249 GLIFAGAILAE
-260 KLGFSV
+260 RLGFSV

-272 VGAVLAEVKEVNRI
+272 IGAVLAEVKEVNRI
-286 ERMVAPVRDLFSA
+286 EKLVAPVRDLFSA

-307 LITFALSPG
+307 LITFAMTSRG
-316 GAAEIGLI
+316 VAEVGLI
-324 ALVVVGGKIF
+324 ALVVVIGKII

-357 AQIGEFSFIIAG
+357 AQIGEFSFILAG
-369 LGMTLGM
+369 LGMSLGV
-376 TGQRLFSVAVMVSAI
+376 TGQRLYSLAVMVSAV

-398 LIRGSDGAAHWLEVR
+398 LIRVSEGSADWIER
-413 GPRWLVDFWKFYPN
+413 KGPRWWVDFWRFYPS
-427 WLKSMS
+427 WLRSMRS
-433 SAPGDRHHLAREF
+433 EPGDRHHVARQF

-467 AAGLWEAYRERLP
+467 AAAFWDSYRERLP
-480 EAVRTAWWGGPLFWL
+480 ETVRLAWWGGGLFWL

-518 ISELIFPRGS
+518 VSELVFPRGS

-538 ATFLFCGVG
+538 ATFLFCGMG
-547 AVVGGV
+547 AVLGGV
-553 YLVLISSSLLPTGQ
+553 YLLVISSPLLPSGKMFPILMAL
-567 VLVGLFGI
+567 VLV
-575 LGIVGL
+575 VGL

-588 ELYARGQNT
+588 ELYAKGQSA
-597 IRETFA
+597 IRDTFA
-603 TAPDSGDVRLPG
+603 AVPDPGEVRLPG
-615 DSAVRAYRVGEG
+615 DSQVRSFRVGRG
-627 SALIGQT
+627 SGLIGQSLKET
-634 LQGSEL
+634 GL
-640 RQKSGV
+640 RKVSGV
-646 VVVAIERAGGS
+646 VVVAIERVGGS
-657 VVSPGSGE
+657 TVSPGPDE
-665 VLRLGDELFVFGESS
+665 RLLEGDELFVFGEKG
-680 QLEAAADFFR
+680 QLELASEFFMN
-690 SCGVTEV
+690 CGVVEV

>member
-1 MGVGCGKR
+1 
-9 IRGSREVK
+9 
-17 MCQNRGMHG
+17 MHG
-26 IQLVQ
+26 MQLVQ
-31 DLAVILAGAAV
+31 DLALIMAAAAV

-48 RLKQPVV
+48 RLNQPVV

-65 GPNTPPFRLISNE
+65 GPNNPWIRLVVNE

-110 VAVVAAVVEIAGM
+110 VAIVTAVVEIAGM
-123 FFLGQWLGR
+123 FFLGERMGR
-132 CFGWSSMEAL
+132 LFGWSTMDAI

-167 PGFARLVFGVLI
+167 PGFARLIFGVLI

-191 LTSFGMTGAVSWL
+191 LTSFGTTGELSWL
-204 GIGENLLKLT
+204 GAGQTLLKLA
-214 AFFVSVAV
+214 AFFVAVAV
-222 GGFLLVPGLIRMA
+222 GGFLLVPGLVRLA

-249 GLIFGGAILAE
+249 GLIFAGAILAE
-260 KLGFSV
+260 RLGFSV

-272 VGAVLAEVKEVNRI
+272 IGAVLAEVKEVNRI
-286 ERMVAPVRDLFSA
+286 EKLVAPVRDLFSA

-307 LITFALSPG
+307 LITFAMTPRG
-316 GAAEIGLI
+316 VAEVGLI
-324 ALVVVGGKIF
+324 ALVVVIGKII
-334 FSTLGALL
+334 FSTFGALL

-357 AQIGEFSFIIAG
+357 AQIGEFSFILAG
-369 LGMTLGM
+369 LGMSLGV
-376 TGQRLFSVAVMVSAI
+376 TGQRLYSLAVMVSAV

-398 LIRGSDGAAHWLEVR
+398 LIRVSEGSADWIER
-413 GPRWLVDFWKFYPN
+413 KGPRWWVDFWRFYPS
-427 WLKSMS
+427 WLRSMRS
-433 SAPGDRHHLAREF
+433 EPGDRHHVARQF

-467 AAGLWEAYRERLP
+467 AAAFWDSYRERLP
-480 EAVRTAWWGGPLFWL
+480 ETVRLAWWGGGLFWL

-518 ISELIFPRGS
+518 VSELIFPRGS

-538 ATFLFCGVG
+538 ATFLFCGMG
-547 AVVGGV
+547 AVLGGV
-553 YLVLISSSLLPTGQ
+553 YLLVISSPLLPSGKMFPILMAL
-567 VLVGLFGI
+567 VVAVGL
-575 LGIVGL
+575 V
-581 LSRKKLV
+581 SRKKLV
-588 ELYARGQNT
+588 ELYAKGQSA
-597 IRETFA
+597 IRDTFA
-603 TAPDSGDVRLPG
+603 VAPDPGEVRLPG
-615 DSAVRAYRVGEG
+615 DSQVRSFRVGRG
-627 SALIGQT
+627 SGLIGQSLKET
-634 LQGSEL
+634 GL
-640 RQKSGV
+640 RKVSGV

-657 VVSPGSGE
+657 TVSPGPDE
-665 VLRLGDELFVFGESS
+665 RLFEGDELFVFGEKG
-680 QLEAAADFFR
+680 QLELASEFFMN
-690 SCGVTEV
+690 CGVVEV

>member
-1 MGVGCGKR
+1 
-9 IRGSREVK
+9 
-17 MCQNRGMHG
+17 MHG
-26 IQLVQ
+26 MQLVQ
-31 DLAVILAGAAV
+31 DLALIMAAAAV

-48 RLKQPVV
+48 RLNQPVV

-65 GPNTPPFRLISNE
+65 GPNNPWIRLVVNE

-110 VAVVAAVVEIAGM
+110 VAIVTAVVEIAGM
-123 FFLGQWLGR
+123 FFLGERMGR
-132 CFGWSSMEAL
+132 LLGWSTMDAI

-167 PGFARLVFGVLI
+167 PGFARLIFGVLI

-191 LTSFGMTGAVSWL
+191 LTSFGTTGELSWL
-204 GIGENLLKLT
+204 GAGQTLLKLA
-214 AFFVSVAV
+214 AFFVAVAV
-222 GGFLLVPGLIRMA
+222 GGFLLVPGLVRLA

-249 GLIFGGAILAE
+249 GLIFAGAILAE
-260 KLGFSV
+260 RLGFSV

-272 VGAVLAEVKEVNRI
+272 IGAVLAEVKEVNRI
-286 ERMVAPVRDLFSA
+286 EKLVAPVRDLFSA

-307 LITFALSPG
+307 LITFAMTPRG
-316 GAAEIGLI
+316 VAEVGLI
-324 ALVVVGGKIF
+324 ALVVVIGKII
-334 FSTLGALL
+334 FSTFGALL

-347 RTAVRAGMSL
+347 RTAVRTGMSL
-357 AQIGEFSFIIAG
+357 AQIGEFSFILAG
-369 LGMTLGM
+369 LGMSLGV
-376 TGQRLFSVAVMVSAI
+376 TGQRLYSLAVMVSAV

-398 LIRGSDGAAHWLEVR
+398 LIRVSEGSADWMERKA
-413 GPRWLVDFWKFYPN
+413 PRWWVDFWRFYPS
-427 WLKSMS
+427 WLRSMRS
-433 SAPGDRHHLAREF
+433 EPGDRHHVARQF

-467 AAGLWEAYRERLP
+467 AAAFWDSYRERLP
-480 EAVRTAWWGGPLFWL
+480 ETVRLAWWGGGLFWL

-518 ISELIFPRGS
+518 VSELIFPRGS

-538 ATFLFCGVG
+538 ATFLFCGMG
-547 AVVGGV
+547 AVLGGV
-553 YLVLISSSLLPTGQ
+553 YLLVISSPLLPSGKMFPILMA
-567 VLVGLFGI
+567 LVVA
-575 LGIVGL
+575 VGL

-588 ELYARGQNT
+588 ELYAKGQSA
-597 IRETFA
+597 IRDTFA
-603 TAPDSGDVRLPG
+603 VAPDPGEVRLPG
-615 DSAVRAYRVGEG
+615 DSQVRSFRVGRG
-627 SALIGQT
+627 SGLIGQSLKET
-634 LQGSEL
+634 GL
-640 RQKSGV
+640 RKVSGV

-657 VVSPGSGE
+657 TVSPGPDE
-665 VLRLGDELFVFGESS
+665 RLFEGDELFVFGEKG
-680 QLEAAADFFR
+680 QLELASEFFMN
-690 SCGVTEV
+690 CGVVEV

>member
-1 MGVGCGKR
+1 
-9 IRGSREVK
+9 
-17 MCQNRGMHG
+17 MHG
-26 IQLVQ
+26 MQLVQ
-31 DLAVILAGAAV
+31 DLALIMAAAAV

-65 GPNTPPFRLISNE
+65 GPNTPPFSLVSNE

-110 VAVVAAVVEIAGM
+110 VAIVTAVVEIAGM
-123 FFLGQWLGR
+123 FFLGERMGR
-132 CFGWSSMEAL
+132 LLGWSAMDAI

-191 LTSFGMTGAVSWL
+191 LTSFGTTGEISWA
-204 GIGENLLKLT
+204 GAGQNLLKLV
-214 AFFVSVAV
+214 AFFVAVAV
-222 GGFLLVPGLIRMA
+222 GGFLLVPGLVRLA

-249 GLIFGGAILAE
+249 GLIFAGAIFAE
-260 KLGFSV
+260 RLGFSV

-272 VGAVLAEVKEVNRI
+272 IGAVLAEVKEVNRI
-286 ERMVAPVRDLFSA
+286 EKLVAPVRDLFSA

-307 LITFALSPG
+307 LITFAMTPRG
-316 GAAEIGLI
+316 VAEVGLI
-324 ALVVVGGKIF
+324 ALVVVIGKII
-334 FSTLGALL
+334 FSMFGALL

-357 AQIGEFSFIIAG
+357 AQIGEFSFILAG
-369 LGMTLGM
+369 LGMSLGV
-376 TGQRLFSVAVMVSAI
+376 TGQRLYSLAVMVSAV

-398 LIRGSDGAAHWLEVR
+398 LIRVSEGSADWMERKA
-413 GPRWLVDFWKFYPN
+413 PRWWVDFWRFYPS
-427 WLKSMS
+427 WLRSMRS
-433 SAPGDRHHLAREF
+433 EPGDRHHVARQF

-467 AAGLWEAYRERLP
+467 AAAFWDSYRERLP
-480 EAVRTAWWGGPLFWL
+480 ETVRLAWWGGGLFWL

-518 ISELIFPRGS
+518 VSELIFPRGS

-538 ATFLFCGVG
+538 ATFLFCGMG
-547 AVVGGV
+547 AVLGGV
-553 YLVLISSSLLPTGQ
+553 YLLVISSPLLPSGKMFPILMAL
-567 VLVGLFGI
+567 VVAVGL
-575 LGIVGL
+575 V
-581 LSRKKLV
+581 SRKKLV
-588 ELYARGQNT
+588 ELYAKGQSA
-597 IRETFA
+597 IRDTFA
-603 TAPDSGDVRLPG
+603 VAPDPGEVRLPG
-615 DSAVRAYRVGEG
+615 DSQVRSFRVGRG
-627 SALIGQT
+627 SGLIGQSLKET
-634 LQGSEL
+634 GL
-640 RQKSGV
+640 RKVSGV
-646 VVVAIERAGGS
+646 VVVAIERSGGS
-657 VVSPGSGE
+657 TVSPGPDE
-665 VLRLGDELFVFGESS
+665 RLFEGDELFVFGEKG
-680 QLEAAADFFR
+680 QLELASEFFMN
-690 SCGVTEV
+690 CGVVEV

>member
-1 MGVGCGKR
+1 
-9 IRGSREVK
+9 
-17 MCQNRGMHG
+17 MHG
-26 IQLVQ
+26 MQLVQ
-31 DLAVILAGAAV
+31 DLALIMAAAAV

-65 GPNTPPFRLISNE
+65 GPNTPPFSLVSNE

-110 VAVVAAVVEIAGM
+110 VAIVTAVVEIAGM
-123 FFLGQWLGR
+123 FFLGERMGR
-132 CFGWSSMEAL
+132 FLGWSTMDAI

-167 PGFARLVFGVLI
+167 PGFARLIFGVLI

-191 LTSFGMTGAVSWL
+191 LTSFGTTGELSWL
-204 GIGENLLKLT
+204 GAGQTLLKLA
-214 AFFVSVAV
+214 AFFVAVAV
-222 GGFLLVPGLIRMA
+222 GGFLLVPGLVRLA

-249 GLIFGGAILAE
+249 GLIFAGAIFAE
-260 KLGFSV
+260 RLGFSV

-272 VGAVLAEVKEVNRI
+272 IGAVLAEVKEVNRI
-286 ERMVAPVRDLFSA
+286 EKLVAPVRDLFSA

-307 LITFALSPG
+307 LITFAMTARG
-316 GAAEIGLI
+316 VAEVGLI
-324 ALVVVGGKIF
+324 ALVVVIGKII
-334 FSTLGALL
+334 FSTFGALL

-357 AQIGEFSFIIAG
+357 AQIGEFSFILAG
-369 LGMTLGM
+369 LGMSLGV
-376 TGQRLFSVAVMVSAI
+376 TGQRLYSLAVMVSAV

-398 LIRGSDGAAHWLEVR
+398 LIRVSEGSADWMERKA
-413 GPRWLVDFWKFYPN
+413 PRWWVDFWRFYPS
-427 WLKSMS
+427 WLRSMRS
-433 SAPGDRHHLAREF
+433 EPGDRHHVARQF

-467 AAGLWEAYRERLP
+467 AAAFWDSYRDRLP
-480 EAVRTAWWGGPLFWL
+480 ATVRLAWWGGGLFWL

-518 ISELIFPRGS
+518 VSELIFPRGS

-538 ATFLFCGVG
+538 ATFLFCGMG
-547 AVVGGV
+547 AVLGGV
-553 YLVLISSSLLPTGQ
+553 YLLVISSPLLPSGKMFPILMAL
-567 VLVGLFGI
+567 VVAVGL
-575 LGIVGL
+575 V
-581 LSRKKLV
+581 SRKKLV
-588 ELYARGQNT
+588 ELYAKGQSA
-597 IRETFA
+597 IRDTFA
-603 TAPDSGDVRLPG
+603 VAPDPGEVRLPG
-615 DSAVRAYRVGEG
+615 DSQVRSFRVGRG
-627 SALIGQT
+627 SGLIGQSLKET
-634 LQGSEL
+634 GL
-640 RQKSGV
+640 RKVSGV

-657 VVSPGSGE
+657 TVSPGPDE
-665 VLRLGDELFVFGESS
+665 RLFEGDELFVFGEKG
-680 QLEAAADFFR
+680 QLELASEFFMN
-690 SCGVTEV
+690 CGVVEV

>member
-1 MGVGCGKR
+1 M
-9 IRGSREVK
+9 
-17 MCQNRGMHG
+17 
-26 IQLVQ
+26 QLVQ
-31 DLAVILAGAAV
+31 DLALIMAAAAV

-48 RLKQPVV
+48 RLNQPVV

-65 GPNTPPFRLISNE
+65 GPNNPWIRLVVNE

-123 FFLGQWLGR
+123 FFLGERIGR
-132 CFGWSSMEAL
+132 LLGWSPMDAI

-191 LTSFGMTGAVSWL
+191 LTSFGTTGEISWV
-204 GIGENLLKLT
+204 GAGQNLLKLV
-214 AFFVSVAV
+214 AFFVAVAV
-222 GGFLLVPGLIRMA
+222 GGFLLVPGLVRVA

-249 GLIFGGAILAE
+249 GLIFAGAILAE
-260 KLGFSV
+260 RLGFSV

-272 VGAVLAEVKEVNRI
+272 IGAVLAEVKEVNRI
-286 ERMVAPVRDLFSA
+286 EKLVAPVRDLFSA

-307 LITFALSPG
+307 LITFAMTSRG
-316 GAAEIGLI
+316 VAEVGLI
-324 ALVVVGGKIF
+324 ALVVVIGKII

-357 AQIGEFSFIIAG
+357 AQIGEFSFILAG
-369 LGMTLGM
+369 LGMSLGV
-376 TGQRLFSVAVMVSAI
+376 TGQRLYSLAVMVSAV

-398 LIRGSDGAAHWLEVR
+398 LIRVSEGSADWIER
-413 GPRWLVDFWKFYPN
+413 KGPRWWVDFWRFYPS
-427 WLKSMS
+427 WLRSMRS
-433 SAPGDRHHLAREF
+433 EPGDRHHVARQF

-467 AAGLWEAYRERLP
+467 AAAFWDSYRERLP
-480 EAVRTAWWGGPLFWL
+480 ETVRLAWWGGGLFWL

-518 ISELIFPRGS
+518 VSELVFPRGS

-538 ATFLFCGVG
+538 ATFLFCGMG
-547 AVVGGV
+547 AVLGGV
-553 YLVLISSSLLPTGQ
+553 YLLVISSPLLPSGKMFPILMAL
-567 VLVGLFGI
+567 VLV
-575 LGIVGL
+575 VGL

-588 ELYARGQNT
+588 ELYAKGQSA
-597 IRETFA
+597 IRDTFA
-603 TAPDSGDVRLPG
+603 AVPDPGEVRLPG
-615 DSAVRAYRVGEG
+615 DSQVRSFRVGRG
-627 SALIGQT
+627 SGLIGQSLKET
-634 LQGSEL
+634 GL
-640 RQKSGV
+640 RKVSGV
-646 VVVAIERAGGS
+646 VVVAIERVGGS
-657 VVSPGSGE
+657 TVSPGPDE
-665 VLRLGDELFVFGESS
+665 RLLEGDELFVFGEKG
-680 QLEAAADFFR
+680 QLELASEFFMN
-690 SCGVTEV
+690 CGVVEV

>member
-1 MGVGCGKR
+1 
-9 IRGSREVK
+9 

-65 GPNTPPFRLISNE
+65 GPNTPAFRLISNE

-398 LIRGSDGAAHWLEVR
+398 LIRGSDGAAHWLEVS

-518 ISELIFPRGS
+518 ISELIFPRGI

>member
-1 MGVGCGKR
+1 
-9 IRGSREVK
+9 
-17 MCQNRGMHG
+17 MHG

-31 DLAVILAGAAV
+31 DLALIMASAAV

-65 GPNTPPFRLISNE
+65 GPHTPPLNFVSNE

-98 HFSFRKLKEVGG
+98 HFSFRKLQEVGR

-123 FFLGQWLGR
+123 FFLGERLGR
-132 CFGWSSMEAL
+132 IFGWSTMDSI

-191 LTSFGMTGAVSWL
+191 LTSLGTTGEMSWA
-204 GIGENLLKLT
+204 GAGANLLKLA

-222 GGFLLVPGLIRMA
+222 VGFLFVPRLIQVA
-235 SRTRMEEVLLITVL
+235 SKTRMEEVLLITVL
-249 GLIFGGAILAE
+249 GLIFAGAILADH
-260 KLGFSV
+260 LGFSV

-272 VGAVLAEVKEVNRI
+272 VGAVLAEVREVHRI
-286 ERMVAPVRDLFSA
+286 ERLVAPVRDLFSA

-307 LITFALSPG
+307 LITFSMTPE
-316 GAAEIGLI
+316 GAAQVALI
-324 ALVVVGGKIF
+324 AAVVVIGKIF

-347 RTAVRAGMSL
+347 RTSVRAGMSL
-357 AQIGEFSFIIAG
+357 AQIGEFSFILAG
-369 LGMTLGM
+369 LGMVLGA
-376 TGQRLFSVAVMVSAI
+376 TGEKLYSIAVMVSAV

-398 LIRGSDGAAHWLEVR
+398 LIRGSEGAANWFEEK
-413 GPRWLVDFWKFYPN
+413 GPKWWSDFWKFYSS
-427 WLKSMS
+427 WLRSMQ
-433 SAPGDRHHLAREF
+433 SAPGDRHHLARQF
-446 IRKLLGQ
+446 VRKLLGQ

-459 LLTAPILA
+459 LMSAAILGS
-467 AAGLWEAYRERLP
+467 AGLWEAYRERLP
-480 EAVRTAWWGGPLFWL
+480 EAVRTAWWGGPLFWM

-518 ISELIFPRGS
+518 ISELVFPHRSRGN
-528 REEVGSARKW
+528 VGPARKW
-538 ATFLFCGVG
+538 ATFLLCGIG

-553 YLVLISSSLLPTGQ
+553 YLVLISSPLLPSGKMF
-567 VLVGLFGI
+567 VGL
-575 LGIVGL
+575 LGLVVLVGL

-588 ELYARGQNT
+588 ELYAQGQTT
-597 IRETFA
+597 IRETLA
-603 TAPDSGDVRLPG
+603 SVPEQGHVRLPG
-615 DSAVRAYRVGEG
+615 DSEVRSYRVNGDSE
-627 SALIGQT
+627 LIGQSLRET
-634 LQGSEL
+634 GL
-640 RQKSGV
+640 RQNSGV
-646 VVVAIERAGGS
+646 VVVAIERKGGS
-657 VVSPGSGE
+657 VVSPGPE
-665 VLRLGDELFVFGESS
+665 VKLAEGDELFVFGEKD
-680 QLEAAADFFR
+680 QLGLAEEFLTR
-690 SCGVTEV
+690 RGVSGG

>member
-1 MGVGCGKR
+1 
-9 IRGSREVK
+9 
-17 MCQNRGMHG
+17 MHG
-26 IQLVQ
+26 MQLVQ
-31 DLAVILAGAAV
+31 DLALIMAAAAV

-65 GPNTPPFRLISNE
+65 GPNNPWIRLVVNE

-123 FFLGQWLGR
+123 FFLGERMGR
-132 CFGWSSMEAL
+132 LLGWSTMDAI

-191 LTSFGMTGAVSWL
+191 LTSFGTTGEISWV
-204 GIGENLLKLT
+204 GAGQNLLKLV
-214 AFFVSVAV
+214 AFFVAVAV
-222 GGFLLVPGLIRMA
+222 GGFLLVPGLVRLA

-249 GLIFGGAILAE
+249 GLIFAGAIFAE
-260 KLGFSV
+260 RLGFSV

-272 VGAVLAEVKEVNRI
+272 IGAVLAEVKEVNRI
-286 ERMVAPVRDLFSA
+286 EKLVAPVRDLFSA

-307 LITFALSPG
+307 LITFAMTPRG
-316 GAAEIGLI
+316 VAEVGLI
-324 ALVVVGGKIF
+324 ALVVVIGKII
-334 FSTLGALL
+334 FSTFGALL

-357 AQIGEFSFIIAG
+357 AQIGEFSFILAG
-369 LGMTLGM
+369 LGMSLGV
-376 TGQRLFSVAVMVSAI
+376 TGQRLYSLAVMVSAV

-398 LIRGSDGAAHWLEVR
+398 LIRVSEGSADWIER
-413 GPRWLVDFWKFYPN
+413 KGPRWWVDFWRFYPS
-427 WLKSMS
+427 WLRSMRS
-433 SAPGDRHHLAREF
+433 EPGDRHHVARQF

-467 AAGLWEAYRERLP
+467 AAAFWDSYRERLP
-480 EAVRTAWWGGPLFWL
+480 EAVRLAWWGGGLFWL

-518 ISELIFPRGS
+518 VSELIFPRGS

-538 ATFLFCGVG
+538 ATFLFCGMG
-547 AVVGGV
+547 AVLGGV
-553 YLVLISSSLLPTGQ
+553 YLLVISSPLLPSGKMFPILMAL
-567 VLVGLFGI
+567 VVAVGL
-575 LGIVGL
+575 V
-581 LSRKKLV
+581 SRKKLV
-588 ELYARGQNT
+588 ELYAKGQSA
-597 IRETFA
+597 IRDTFA
-603 TAPDSGDVRLPG
+603 VAPDPGEVRLPG
-615 DSAVRAYRVGEG
+615 DSQVRSFRVGRG
-627 SALIGQT
+627 SGLIGQS
-634 LQGSEL
+634 LKESGL
-640 RQKSGV
+640 RKVSGV

-657 VVSPGSGE
+657 TVSPGPDE
-665 VLRLGDELFVFGESS
+665 RLFEGDELFVFGEKG
-680 QLEAAADFFR
+680 QLELASEFFMN
-690 SCGVTEV
+690 CGVVEV